1 MTSESE
7 LRPKMWSHQIKA
19 TSAIVTEV
27 VFARGFLARSYRLDN
42 FNIVSQRHR
51 QNLFHS
57 RIQL

>member
-27 VFARGFLARSYRLDN
+27 VFAHFGFLARSYRLDN
-42 FNIVSQRHR
+42 
-51 QNLFHS
+51 
-57 RIQL
+57 